1 MDATLDAKKRDGR
14 GKNEAR
20 RLRGSGRIPA
30 VVYGARKDGQAPEG
44 VPVAVD
50 PKEVLRIL
58 HSESGA
64 NTLINLKLDGSGES
78 RVMVRDY
85 QLDPVTHQLLHADFY
100 QLAMDKAI
108 IVSVPIVI
116 KGEPAGVK
124 QQGGLL
130 DFVTR
135 EIQVQCLPTD
145 IPEHIDIDV
154 SELMLHQSVRV
165 KDLAT
170 DPKWKAIT
178 DGETMLVHVVVP
190 KAEEAAATATAE
202 AEGVAAPVAAAGT
215 TAEPEVI
222 KKGKTEKE
230 EEPAKK

>member
-1 MDATLDAKKRDGR
+1 MDATLEAKKRDGR

-20 RLRGSGRIPA
+20 RLRVSGRIPA
-30 VVYGARKDGQAPEG
+30 VVYGARKDGQVPEG

-64 NTLINLKLDGSGES
+64 NTLINLKLEGADA

-100 QLAMDKAI
+100 QLAMDRAI
-108 IVSVPIVI
+108 IVSVPIAI

-124 QQGGLL
+124 VQGGLL

-135 EIQVQCLPTD
+135 DIQVQVLPTD
-145 IPEHIDIDV
+145 VPESIVVDV
-154 SELMLHQSVRV
+154 SELMLHQSIRVR
-165 KDLAT
+165 DLAV
-170 DPKWKAIT
+170 DPKWKAVT
-178 DGETMLVHVVVP
+178 DGETMLVHVVMP
-190 KAEEAAATATAE
+190 KAEEVVAPVADAA
-202 AEGVAAPVAAAGT
+202 AAPVAAAGT
-215 TAEPEVI
+215 EPEVI
-222 KKGKTEKE
+222 KKGKTDKE
-230 EEPAKK
+230 EEAPKKEAPKK

>member
-20 RLRGSGRIPA
+20 RLRVAGQIPA
-30 VVYGARKDGQAPEG
+30 VVYGARKEGQAPEG

-64 NTLINLKLDGSGES
+64 NTLINLKLDGGES
-78 RVMVRDY
+78 RVMVRDF
-85 QLDPVTHQLLHADFY
+85 QLDPITHQLLHADFY

-108 IVSVPIVI
+108 IVSVPVVV
-116 KGEPAGVK
+116 KGEPQGVK

-145 IPEHIDIDV
+145 IPEKIEVDV

-165 KDLAT
+165 KELAES
-170 DPKWKAIT
+170 PKWKMIT
-178 DGETMLVHVVVP
+178 DGETMLVHVVMP
-190 KAEEAAATATAE
+190 KAEESAATTEAA
-202 AEGVAAPVAAAGT
+202 AEGVAAAPAAGAAP
-215 TAEPEVI
+215 AEPEVI
-222 KKGKTEKE
+222 KKGKTEEKE
-230 EEPAKK
+230 EKEKK

>member
-20 RLRGSGRIPA
+20 RLRVSGRIPA
-30 VVYGARKDGQAPEG
+30 VVYGARKPGEAPEG

-64 NTLINLKLDGSGES
+64 NTLIDLKLDGRQS
-78 RVMVRDY
+78 RVMVREY

-100 QLAMDKAI
+100 QLAMDRAI
-108 IVSVPIVI
+108 VVSVPILV

-124 QQGGLL
+124 QQGGVL

-135 EIQVQCLPTD
+135 EIQVECLPAD
-145 IPEHIDIDV
+145 IPERIEIDV
-154 SELMLHQSVRV
+154 TELMLHQSIRVR
-165 KDLAT
+165 DLAT
-170 DPKWKAIT
+170 DPKWKAMT
-178 DGETMLVHVVVP
+178 DGETMLVHVVMP
-190 KAEEAAATATAE
+190 KAEE
-202 AEGVAAPVAAAGT
+202 VVAPVAEEAAVAAVPGAAA
-215 TAEPEVI
+215 AEPEVI
-222 KKGKTEKE
+222 KKGKTDKE
-230 EEPAKK
+230 EEAPKK